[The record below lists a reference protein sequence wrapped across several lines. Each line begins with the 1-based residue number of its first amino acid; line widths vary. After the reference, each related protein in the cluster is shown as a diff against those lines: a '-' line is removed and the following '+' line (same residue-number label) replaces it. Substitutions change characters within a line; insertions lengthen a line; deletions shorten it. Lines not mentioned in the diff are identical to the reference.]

1 MYFHAGKIVIYLS
14 VKTLWVRGVQ
24 VEVLR
29 VTSSMCYECAVQI
42 YLDTFGQIKCDAEV
56 ESLLLMGPFRPSS
69 TNGVH
74 LKTHIFITI
83 LSQCHEN

>member
-1 MYFHAGKIVIYLS
+1 MDSDQKQIHRRSAIFEMYFHAGKIVIYLS

-42 YLDTFGQIKCDAEV
+42 YLEIKCMTNK
-56 ESLLLMGPFRPSS
+56 LM
-69 TNGVH
+69 T
-74 LKTHIFITI
+74 
-83 LSQCHEN
+83 